1 MKWSEIYIQDDSAPV
16 KRLVQ
21 HYQVFKN
28 ANAVKEE
35 PWVEVLGLH

>member
-1 MKWSEIYIQDDSAPV
+1 MESSEIYIQEDSAPV

-21 HYQVFKN
+21 QCQVFKN